1 MIYLEAYFSN
11 DQLVLACHDSNETLY
26 QRERSQASRDLI
38 SQYSHQMT
46 ERLNESMKMGDDSSK
61 NIEEIQANG
70 RILYDS
76 LLTKDCRDKLSSTNA
91 TYLIV
96 SMDDQLVHLHWELI
110 FDGEQFLCQ
119 RFNMGRIVHTS
130 DQIAKGRRRNLE
142 NKTIQMGIIA
152 DPNKDLRAADQEGK
166 QIFINACRMNRS
178 KNMIQPALEP
188 NIKHEKLTYKLK
200 KYDIFHFAGHATYD
214 ASRPE
219 NCGWRLS
226 DKIFSTNDI
235 HKMSASSAMPSLIFS
250 NACQSARTS
259 DLIEKQNKSLLGL
272 ANAFLF
278 AGVNHYLGSTWS
290 IPDDSSAQFAYEFYT
305 HLFQGKSIGE
315 SVKLARAYF
324 VDNNQNNFIWTSY
337 ILYGDPRYTYFT
349 KDEKIQKKIKFK
361 PSVYHKRTLRGL
373 FNYAWDT
380 DQLIKKMIFIL
391 LFIGIVGGIGL
402 GYLYLSYLKTQKIH
416 KQLVNQAYQHQQR
429 VDRLTKEF
437 CQKWPDSFHYSKAS
451 PDGWTSTQLPVAM
464 MFDSHQFIQ
473 GRENLILFA
482 LQDEM
487 LEQLTFIKLLERKS
501 IDKLL
506 EEWIK
511 ADIKPAL
518 SLPKLIIFL
527 EVHKDVSKTYV
538 LMRLVENW
546 DQVIDNL
553 FEEISSGNIFS
564 QKKKLSKQLIQ
575 TLIERYPIK
584 GLISKKNDDD
594 YLLNIGSIEGVR
606 PGQTFKEIDSNKIFT
621 VMSVGLK
628 SSIMAMKSG
637 ESLSAVRLKV
647 IRLKNNLMEETQ

>member
-1 MIYLEAYFSN
+1 
-11 DQLVLACHDSNETLY
+11 
-26 QRERSQASRDLI
+26 
-38 SQYSHQMT
+38 
-46 ERLNESMKMGDDSSK
+46 
-61 NIEEIQANG
+61 
-70 RILYDS
+70 
-76 LLTKDCRDKLSSTNA
+76 
-91 TYLIV
+91 
-96 SMDDQLVHLHWELI
+96 
-110 FDGEQFLCQ
+110 
-119 RFNMGRIVHTS
+119 
-130 DQIAKGRRRNLE
+130 
-142 NKTIQMGIIA
+142 
-152 DPNKDLRAADQEGK
+152 
-166 QIFINACRMNRS
+166 
-178 KNMIQPALEP
+178 
-188 NIKHEKLTYKLK
+188 
-200 KYDIFHFAGHATYD
+200 
-214 ASRPE
+214 
-219 NCGWRLS
+219 
-226 DKIFSTNDI
+226 
-235 HKMSASSAMPSLIFS
+235 MSGSSAMPSFIFS

-278 AGVNHYLGSTWS
+278 AGVNHYLGTTWS

-315 SVKLARAYF
+315 SVKQARAYF
-324 VDNNQNNFIWTSY
+324 IDNNDQNNFIWTSY

-361 PSVYHKRTLRGL
+361 PSAYRKRTLRGL

-391 LFIGIVGGIGL
+391 LFIGIVGGIAL
-402 GYLYLSYLKTQKIH
+402 SYLYLSYLKTQHIH

-527 EVHKDVSKTYV
+527 EIHNDISKTYV

-553 FEEISSGNIFS
+553 FEEISSDNIFS
-564 QKKKLSKQLIQ
+564 QKKKLSEKIIQ
-575 TLIERYPIK
+575 TLIARYPIK
-584 GLISKKNDDD
+584 GLIFQKNDNE
-594 YLLNIGSIEGVR
+594 YWLNIGSIEGVR
-606 PGQTFKEIDSNKIFT
+606 LGQSFKGIDSNRIFT
-621 VMSVGLK
+621 VMSTGLK
-628 SSIMAMKSG
+628 ESKMVLKSG
-637 ESLSAVRLKV
+637 EPLSTLRLKV
-647 IRLKNNLMEETQ
+647 IKF